1 MLPKPIIR
9 NDVDVS
15 RCSDLGSQ
23 YNCTAKAN
31 MLCETFPKCYFKQLQ
46 RKTIECNRLK
56 QALEEIYKI
65 IVELLIMQDIKHLSK
80 EMGKILDIIAKVK
93 DGKNVEV

>member
-31 MLCETFPKCYFKQLQ
+31 MLCETFPNCYFKKLQ

-56 QALEEIYKI
+56 QALEEIEKAIATYSS
-65 IVELLIMQDIKHLSK
+65 KHQYSIANDLYNQ
-80 EMGKILDIIAKVK
+80 ILNITNKAK
-93 DGKNVEV
+93 DGENVEV

>member
-31 MLCETFPKCYFKQLQ
+31 MLCETFPNCYFKKLQ

-56 QALEEIYKI
+56 QALDEIEYQI
-65 IVELLIMQDIKHLSK
+65 TELY
-80 EMGKILDIIAKVK
+80 MGVANKDRPYCEKILNIINKAK